1 MTCSLNSPFF
11 SQSTG
16 SGVLVAGG
24 YVLLFEIQSYM
35 HRLQPSRDRSENNQA
50 KTIIIY
56 FLSHYSLK
64 SPNNVGNQGHCSGSA
79 LASHLWGLLIPGFEG
94 YSQSLSVFLPPQTDD
109 VPCLW
114 SLSLERMFRG
124 IDNIWR
130 FICWWWSCVRGRY
143 IIPYLAVVSSDEQPS
158 SREIMFLYKFNSWHE
173 SCNSNVVG
181 AML

>member
-24 YVLLFEIQSYM
+24 CVLLFEIQSYM
-35 HRLQPSRDRSENNQA
+35 HRLQPSRGRSENNQA

-56 FLSHYSLK
+56 FLFHHSLN
-64 SPNNVGNQGHCSGSA
+64 SPNNVGNQGQCSGSA

-130 FICWWWSCVRGRY
+130 FICWWWPCISYYSLEGGISSLTLPLFPLMNSLRAEKLCFCTSSTLGMN
-143 IIPYLAVVSSDEQPS
+143 LAI
-158 SREIMFLYKFNSWHE
+158 RM
-173 SCNSNVVG
+173 
-181 AML
+181 